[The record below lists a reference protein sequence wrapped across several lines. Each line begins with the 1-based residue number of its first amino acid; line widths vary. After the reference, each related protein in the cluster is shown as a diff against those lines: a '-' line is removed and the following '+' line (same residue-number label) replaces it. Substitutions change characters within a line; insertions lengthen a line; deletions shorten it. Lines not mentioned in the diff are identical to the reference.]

1 MKDFKKDK
9 EVIAFI
15 ITVVIVIVFEASLT
29 YKLYKENEQ
38 FQIYEE
44 SQMAVGTVAV
54 FAGVVVD
61 FKMSTISTL
70 VYIASKISGFAV

>member
-1 MKDFKKDK
+1 MNWSKNRDSRKRYEEKMKDFKKDK

-44 SQMAVGTVAV
+44 SQMVLCQV
-54 FAGVVVD
+54 
-61 FKMSTISTL
+61 L
-70 VYIASKISGFAV
+70 VQVKFGLFL

>member
-44 SQMAVGTVAV
+44 SQMVLCQV
-54 FAGVVVD
+54 
-61 FKMSTISTL
+61 L
-70 VYIASKISGFAV
+70 VQVKFGLFL

>member
-1 MKDFKKDK
+1 MNWSKNRDSRKRYEEKMMDFKKDK

-44 SQMAVGTVAV
+44 SQNTGRPP
-54 FAGVVVD
+54 
-61 FKMSTISTL
+61 L
-70 VYIASKISGFAV
+70 P

>member
-1 MKDFKKDK
+1 MDFKKDK

-44 SQMAVGTVAV
+44 SQNTGRPP
-54 FAGVVVD
+54 
-61 FKMSTISTL
+61 L
-70 VYIASKISGFAV
+70 P